1 MIRVNIPEYQISL
14 KVQLFGSYVIM
25 ISNVS
30 NNEVKLNGMDDK
42 SKT

>member
-1 MIRVNIPEYQISL
+1 MIRVNIPEYRISL

-25 ISNVS
+25 IDVS